1 MKNPVLFIWGLA
13 LGFGPVFAQ
22 QGPMTNVSLQA
33 VSLST
38 PPSETIYVF
47 DGEEMRPLRVT
58 MTHFH
63 SGIPYAG
70 PKLLTLFA
78 EAEDV
83 PEGELPY
90 RPLTQIELP
99 ETGDNVVLL
108 LNTQN
113 DRIRGTAIPLNP
125 ERFPMG
131 AFMLLNLSG
140 RDVLM
145 SFGEDPFRIPVGGSR
160 ITRPN
165 VQERGVIPMAYGFAD
180 DEDHKSFVNG
190 SRLYHPERRYFIF
203 IYNRDG
209 RVGMRNVTWFPA
221 RNRR

>member
-1 MKNPVLFIWGLA
+1 MKYPVLFIWGLV
-13 LGFGPVFAQ
+13 LGMGPIFAQ
-22 QGPMTNVSLQA
+22 QESIANVSLQA
-33 VSLST
+33 VSLGT
-38 PPSETIYVF
+38 PPSETIFVY
-47 DGEEMRPLRVT
+47 DGTDMQPLRVS

-63 SGIPYAG
+63 RGIAYAG
-70 PKLLTLFA
+70 PNPLTLFA
-78 EAEDV
+78 EAGDV

-90 RPLTQIELP
+90 RPLTQIQLP
-99 ETGDNVVLL
+99 EAADNVVLL

-145 SFGEDPFRIPVGGSR
+145 SFGGHPFRIPSGGSR

-180 DEDHKSFVNG
+180 DEDNISFING
-190 SRLYHPERRYFIF
+190 SRLYHPERRYFVF

-209 RVGMRNVTWFPA
+209 KVGMRNLTWFPV
-221 RNRR
+221 RDRR